1 MTDNTAKRSAYIL
14 QIKYLLFSASII
26 PALISGVLVYGQAQ
40 LHLFEW
46 FLVILGLL
54 LGQAGGDY
62 LYYYFTNNHTDQ
74 RDAHTKIFAGWQPL
88 FARYFK
94 SAKTPFYVG
103 LAVLFVNVF
112 VLYYFYL
119 AIGWKILAFAAVGG
133 LIALTF
139 TFLMMKGFKEVTVF
153 VTFGPLSM
161 AGAYLA
167 LTGQIAY
174 LPVWVSIPVGLL
186 ITLVAYLKGARI
198 KTSVDGQHVV
208 SIKNNLIDFLTYLA
222 FVSLIALVV
231 FKVLPVHSLLGLL
244 GIVPAILM
252 RKKLASKSASIP
264 QYLSATVQSIFAM
277 IVAGIGI
284 MTGWILQYH
293 FTIF

>member
-1 MTDNTAKRSAYIL
+1 MTDNNSKRSSYIL

-26 PALISGVLVYGQAQ
+26 PALLVGVLTYSNTDIFT
-40 LHLFEW
+40 LDWL
-46 FLVILGLL
+46 LVILGLL

-94 SAKTPFYVG
+94 TKKTSFIIG
-103 LAVLFVNVF
+103 LAVLFINVF
-112 VLYYFYL
+112 ILYYFYV
-119 AIGWKILAFAAVGG
+119 AIGWKILVFAAVGG

-161 AGAYLA
+161 AGGYLA
-167 LTGQIAY
+167 LTGDIALLPILVS
-174 LPVWVSIPVGLL
+174 LPVGIL

-198 KTSVDGQHVV
+198 KTSDDGDSVV
-208 SIKNNLIDFLTYLA
+208 SIKNKLIDFLTLTA
-222 FVSLIALVV
+222 FVSLAILVI
-231 FKVLPVHSLLGLL
+231 FEVLPVLSLLGLV
-244 GIVPAILM
+244 GIIPAVSM
-252 RKKLASKSASIP
+252 RKRLSEKRASIP
-264 QYLSATVQSIFAM
+264 QYLSATVQSIFSM
-277 IVAGIGI
+277 ILTGIGI
-284 MTGWILQYH
+284 MAGWVLQYH
-293 FTIF
+293 ISIF